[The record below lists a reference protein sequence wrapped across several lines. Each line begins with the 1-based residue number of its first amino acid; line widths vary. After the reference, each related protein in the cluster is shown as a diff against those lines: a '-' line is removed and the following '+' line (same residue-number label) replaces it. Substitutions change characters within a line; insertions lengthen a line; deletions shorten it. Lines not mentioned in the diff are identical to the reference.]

1 MSYFCLVKIHEKY
14 MRRCIELGK
23 KALGSSS
30 PNPMVGSVITHKNK
44 IIGEGF
50 TSRYGGPHAEVNA
63 INSVA
68 HKSLLNEATLY
79 VTLEPCAHYGKTPPC
94 AELIIKSNLRK
105 VVIGIQDPNTIV
117 SGSGIKKL
125 KEAGIE
131 VLTGVLEDECRKHHK
146 RFLTFQEKQRPY
158 ILLKWAETK
167 DGFIAPD
174 NEKRKA
180 NPQPYWI
187 SNSYARQRVHQWRS
201 EEQAILVGTNTV
213 LADNPRLDVRFW
225 EGTSPVRIIIDR
237 TLKLPADLNIYDK
250 STRTIILTQFE
261 DKTKFQE
268 GPEYGIIDF
277 EKNMAEEICRILF
290 EKNITS
296 VLVEGGAETL
306 ATFLN
311 SGLWDEARIIIGDAA
326 FGSGTKA
333 PYLEGKMMSTE
344 IIGSNTIKRFL
355 ND

>member
-1 MSYFCLVKIHEKY
+1 MKIHEKY

-23 KALGSSS
+23 KALGSAA
-30 PNPMVGSVITHKNK
+30 PNPMVGSVITHQDK

-68 HKSLLNEATLY
+68 DKSLLNEATLY

-94 AELIIKSNLRK
+94 AELIIKTNLRK
-105 VVIGIQDPNTIV
+105 VIIGIQDPNKKV
-117 SGSGIKKL
+117 SGGGIKKL

-146 RFLTFQEKQRPY
+146 RFLTYQEKHRPY

-167 DGFIAPD
+167 DGFIAPIRD
-174 NEKRKA
+174 MRKTK
-180 NPQPYWI
+180 PEPYWI

-237 TLKLPADLNIYDK
+237 ALKLPADLNIYDK
-250 STRTIILTQFE
+250 STRTIILTQLE

-268 GPEYGIIDF
+268 GLEYDIIDF
-277 EKNMAEEICRILF
+277 GKNMAEEICRILF

-306 ATFLN
+306 ATFVN
-311 SGLWDEARIIIGDAA
+311 SGLWDEARIIIGDAT
-326 FGSGTKA
+326 FGKGTKA
-333 PYLEGKMMSTE
+333 PYIDSKMMATE
-344 IIGSNTIKRFL
+344 IIGNNTIKRLL